1 MWPHI
6 PSTDLSGGVI
16 FDASFDG
23 GNCAS
28 VQQVG
33 EDEFDLSTSNDCQNT
48 PYEKGMRTWF
58 QFSVRGVAKGRYL
71 AFNIYNMNCQGKLFR
86 ADMRPAYRSL
96 PSILSW
102 FRLQGY
108 TSLPNPTHYEIQK
121 VLVDHCGQDA
131 GSLLGIVFETVLPL
145 GVVEPGL
152 KDRVTGERQR
162 LAAGLQAHDAVT
174 GCVAACAPDQ
184 HPGGHLVLLL
194 QRGPFPSPK

>member
-1 MWPHI
+1 MLPHI
-6 PSTDLSGGVI
+6 SSTDLSGVI

-86 ADMRPAYRSL
+86 ADMWPAYRSL
-96 PSILSW
+96 PSRPAW
-102 FRLQGY
+102 QRLPMQ
-108 TSLPNPTHYEIQK
+108 PTHTGTKEEDNF
-121 VLVDHCGQDA
+121 VLRFRHRFDCGPDDT
-131 GSLLGIVFETVLPL
+131 VFFAL
-145 GVVEPGL
+145 
-152 KDRVTGERQR
+152 
-162 LAAGLQAHDAVT
+162 
-174 GCVAACAPDQ
+174 
-184 HPGGHLVLLL
+184 
-194 QRGPFPSPK
+194 